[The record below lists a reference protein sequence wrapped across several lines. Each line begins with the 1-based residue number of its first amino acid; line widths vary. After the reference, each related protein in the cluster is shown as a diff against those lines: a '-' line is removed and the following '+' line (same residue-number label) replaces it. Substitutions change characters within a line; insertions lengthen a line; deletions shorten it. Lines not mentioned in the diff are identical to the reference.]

1 MAKSAYP
8 SQDIYGYRYEPFVV
22 DADQISGDLALGGQD
37 LGEFGE
43 LSGYTPVYK
52 PNADANSALYV
63 NALPQF
69 DNRADGQVLAVVRL
83 TQALPGVV
91 PQYGPDGELLGQTPY
106 GGTATTIIDIDDSG
120 DAYAKQTIGADA
132 IALGGNGVY
141 INYYDIY
148 HNYGDDYVGAPSLGP
163 AGPANAV
170 ATVKS
175 NYFADARA
183 QAEVAAAD
191 EGNVATATSD
201 AEGPHARSTAFAD
214 DYSGSRESAGG
225 AIAVASAKGVDGGAD
240 DEAVGWDGSQYPFY
254 SGAPITALSTTAVGD
269 PIVVSSASAMVAAP
283 VNGSSKTEAFARIG
297 GALPT
302 ADLPIPTG
310 LQGVAFIQGYPDAG
324 ADDQFLTGFDAHVE
338 GAFDQPDA
346 RVLALGELGV
356 GSPDTTTPSVQ
367 TTTSTI
373 TYSMGFANVPALLS
387 NYFEVGFS
395 PVSITGTDIQEI
407 DLSITANGSDLLT
420 ESFKS
425 ISDAA
430 AYLTDHVVDLGLLSS
445 LATGSTVVHSIL
457 YGYQDPAVSFTNNLT
472 IGASLKLVG
481 TNAQAD
487 VAFLFGTVSSPT
499 DNSGPSVTLAVP
511 ETLVN
516 SEYVPVQGTLD
527 LVQPGGTTIDLYDN
541 GVYKNSVTA
550 TSGNW
555 SGNVMITGEGQH
567 DITAKVGTSV
577 SNDIVVTLDTTPPA
591 LSFSSDATRLTN
603 GTLTLSGT
611 VSDPSGVREVDISL
625 DDGSLGIATVAGG
638 TWTYVTTLPP
648 PKIYQSVAV
657 YAFDNAGNENAVYS
671 NLPLATGQDGFIV
684 GATVFNDE
692 NGNGSF
698 DPGEE
703 TTTTGPG
710 GFFIPANSTAPEIL
724 TGGTDNLTGLPF
736 TGVLEAPAYS
746 VVISPLT
753 TLIEKV
759 AEAAGDTT
767 SGGTMAAETAV
778 QNAFGLGTG
787 FNSITGIDSL
797 GSLLDPTEDF
807 AFFAGP
813 VVQAASLLYDTQTLI
828 DAAGGSSAAA
838 LTALAAAI
846 AGGGTYD
853 TASFIADGGLTGEAA
868 AAVLDVV
875 TRTEDALN
883 QQLSDVYDGSV
894 VVVDSTGA
902 DIALQKDAA
911 GLFAQSGGHYADA
924 AVSYDNELA
933 QLLTVDDATAQQNV
947 DTVACY
953 CLDTLIM
960 TASGEAPVEM
970 LEIGDMLKTASG
982 AYRPIKWI
990 GRRSYAGRF
999 LAGNQ
1004 GVQPIR
1010 FHAGSLGNGLPCR
1023 DLLVSPEHAMLLDGL
1038 LVPARCLVNG
1048 SSIVQER
1055 GLKQVDY
1062 FHVELDTHDI
1072 ILAEGAP
1079 SETFLDDDSRGAF
1092 HNAHEFAAL
1101 YPDTPSPGG
1110 FCAPRVDGGPLLA
1123 AIRQRLNG
1131 VGVQEVEIDAA
1142 GSQILAVRDNACA
1155 VRLVSQAGYAH
1166 GDARRLGAA
1175 ISRIAV
1181 DGVDLALDDPRLAAG
1196 WHDCEGAWRWTDG
1209 AALVLTRGAKQIDVT
1224 VAALALA
1231 AAA

>member
-8 SQDIYGYRYEPFVV
+8 SQDIYGFRYEPFVV
-22 DADQISGDLALGGQD
+22 DADQINGDDALGGQD

-43 LSGYTPVYK
+43 VTGYTPGYN
-52 PNADANSALYV
+52 PNVDANSALYV

-91 PQYGPDGELLGQTPY
+91 PQYGPDGELVGQTPY
-106 GGTATTIIDIDDSG
+106 GGTATTNIDIDDSG
-120 DAYAKQTIGADA
+120 DAYANQTIGADA

-214 DYSGSRESAGG
+214 DYSGSRETAGA

-240 DEAVGWDGSQYPFY
+240 DQAVGWDGSQYPFY
-254 SGAPITALSTTAVGD
+254 SGAPITALAATAVGD

-324 ADDQFLTGFDAHVE
+324 ADDQFLTGSDAHVE

-373 TYSMGFANVPALLS
+373 TYSMGFANAPALLS

-407 DLSITANGSDLLT
+407 DLSITVNGSGLLT

-430 AYLTDHVVDLGLLSS
+430 VYLTDHVVDLGLLSS
-445 LATGSTVVHSIL
+445 LATGSTVVRSIL
-457 YGYQDPAVSFTNNLT
+457 YGDVDPAVSFTNTLT

-487 VAFLFGTVSSPT
+487 VAFLFGTVTSPT
-499 DNSGPSVTLAVP
+499 TNSGPSVTLAVP
-511 ETLVN
+511 NTLVSSN
-516 SEYVPVQGTLD
+516 YVPVQGTVD
-527 LVQPGGTTIDLYDN
+527 LIEPGGTTIDLYDN
-541 GVYKNSVTA
+541 GVYENSVTA

-555 SGNVMITGEGQH
+555 SGDVMITGEGQH

-577 SNDIVVTLDTTPPA
+577 SNDVVVTLDTTAPA
-591 LSFSSDATRLTN
+591 LSLSSDATRLTN

-611 VSDPSGVREVDISL
+611 VSDPFGVREVDVSL
-625 DDGSLGIATVAGG
+625 YYGSYGVATVSGD
-638 TWTYVTTLPP
+638 TWTYATALPP
-648 PKIYQSVAV
+648 PQLSQSVSV
-657 YAFDNAGNENAVYS
+657 YAFNNAGDENAVYA

-703 TTTTGPG
+703 TTTTGPD
-710 GFFIPANSTAPEIL
+710 GFFVPANSTAPEIL
-724 TGGTDNLTGLPF
+724 TGGTDDLTELPF
-736 TGVLEAPAYS
+736 TGVFEAPAYS

-767 SGGTMAAETAV
+767 PGGTTAAETAV

-787 FNSITGIDSL
+787 FSITGNDSL
-797 GSLLDPTEDF
+797 GGLLDPTEDF
-807 AFFAGP
+807 VSFAGP
-813 VVQAASLLYDTQTLI
+813 IVEAASLLYDTQTLI

-838 LTALAAAI
+838 LTALAGTI

-853 TASFIADGGLTGEAA
+853 TASFIAAGGLTGEAA

-875 TRTEDALN
+875 SRTEDALN
-883 QQLSDVYDGSV
+883 QQLSGVDDGSV
-894 VVVDSTGA
+894 VVVDITGA

-911 GLFAQSGGHYADA
+911 GLFAQPGGHYADA

-947 DTVACY
+947 ATVACY
-953 CLDTLIM
+953 CLGTLIT
-960 TASGEAPVEM
+960 TASGEAPVET

-982 AYRPIKWI
+982 AHRPIKWI

-999 LAGNQ
+999 LAGHR
-1004 GVQPIR
+1004 GVQPVR
-1010 FHAGSLGNGLPCR
+1010 FPAGSLGNGLPCR

-1048 SSIVQER
+1048 STIVQER
-1055 GLKQVDY
+1055 ELEQVDY
-1062 FHVELDTHDI
+1062 FHVELETHDI

-1079 SETFLDDDSRGAF
+1079 SETFLDDDSRSAF

-1131 VGVQEVEIDAA
+1131 AGVQEVEIDAT
-1142 GSQILAVRDNACA
+1142 GSQIFAVRDHACA
-1155 VRLVSQAGYAH
+1155 VRLVSQAGYAR

-1175 ISRIAV
+1175 VSRIMV

-1196 WHDCEGAWRWTDG
+1196 WHNCEGAWRWTDG
-1209 AALVLTRGAKQIDVT
+1209 AALVLTAGAKQIDVT
-1224 VAALALA
+1224 VGALAIA